1 MNVRSRARE
10 DVGPLRSVDQVVKG
24 DLVTVHPQVKAL
36 LDAMAQMGG
45 PAMTDLTP
53 DEARTMFAALA
64 AAQEREG
71 VERVDDRL
79 IPGLAGDI
87 PIRVYTPHAA
97 VGEAHGVLVW
107 LHGGGWVIGDLETA
121 DPTCRSLAR
130 RAGCVVVSVDY
141 RLAPEHPAPA
151 ALGDCM
157 SALAWTVENFELL
170 GVDASKVA
178 IGGDSAGGN
187 LAALVCQR
195 VRDEFGP
202 EIDFQL
208 LVYPVTDLTLS
219 HASIDENA
227 EGYFL
232 TKAAMEWFVGH
243 YLGGSDPKDPAV
255 SPLHAGDLSGLPPA
269 LVITAQMD
277 PLRDEGE
284 AYATRLKEAGV
295 PTEAIRYAGQ
305 IHGFMGMASIL
316 DDGKDA
322 LERAGVAL
330 RAALA

>member
-1 MNVRSRARE
+1 V
-10 DVGPLRSVDQVVKG
+10 P
-24 DLVTVHPQVKAL
+24 VHPQVQTL

-45 PAMTDLTP
+45 PALAEVSP
-53 DEARTMFAALA
+53 DEGRAMFKALTA
-64 AAQEREG
+64 MEQCED

-79 IPGLAGDI
+79 IPGAEGDI
-87 PIRVYTPHAA
+87 PARVYTPHAA
-97 VGEAHGVLVW
+97 VGRAHGVLVW
-107 LHGGGWVIGDLETA
+107 LHGGGWVIGDLDTA
-121 DPTCRSLAR
+121 DATCRALAN

-151 ALGDCM
+151 ALEDCM
-157 SALAWTVENFELL
+157 TALAWTVENFELL

-195 VRDEFGP
+195 VRAEFGP
-202 EIDFQL
+202 DIDFQL

-219 HASIDENA
+219 HPSIEENA

-232 TKAAMEWFVGH
+232 TKASMEWFVQH
-243 YLGGSDPKDPAV
+243 YLGDADPKDPSV
-255 SPLHAGDLSGLPPA
+255 SPLHADDLTGLPPA
-269 LVITAQMD
+269 LVITAEMD
-277 PLRDEGE
+277 PLRDEGD
-284 AYATRLKEAGV
+284 AYAVRLREAGV
-295 PTEAIRYAGQ
+295 PTELLRYAGQ
-305 IHGFMGMASIL
+305 IHGFVGMATML

-322 LERAGVAL
+322 VERAGAAL

>member
-1 MNVRSRARE
+1 MQ
-10 DVGPLRSVDQVVKG
+10 P
-24 DLVTVHPQVKAL
+24 L
-36 LDAMAQMGG
+36 LDAVAQTGG
-45 PAMTDLTP
+45 PGLHEVPPAEGRLMFKVLASM
-53 DEARTMFAALA
+53 EAC
-64 AAQEREG
+64 ED

-79 IPGLAGDI
+79 IPGPDGDI
-87 PIRVYTPHAA
+87 PTRVYTPQAA

-107 LHGGGWVIGDLETA
+107 FHGGGWVIGDLDTA
-121 DPTCRSLAR
+121 DSTCRALAN

-141 RLAPEHPAPA
+141 RLAPEHAAPA
-151 ALGDCM
+151 ALEDCM
-157 SALAWTVENFELL
+157 TALAWTVENFELL

-178 IGGDSAGGN
+178 VGGDSAGGN

-219 HASIDENA
+219 HPSMDENA
-227 EGYFL
+227 EGYVL
-232 TKAAMEWFVGH
+232 TKASMEWFVGH
-243 YLGGSDPKDPAV
+243 YLGDADPKDASV
-255 SPLHAGDLSGLPPA
+255 SPLHADDLTGLPPA
-269 LVITAQMD
+269 LVITAEMD

-284 AYATRLKEAGV
+284 AYAARLQEAGV
-295 PTEAIRYAGQ
+295 PTELVRYAGQ
-305 IHGFMGMASIL
+305 IHGFMGMATML

-322 LERAGVAL
+322 VERAGAAL

>member
-1 MNVRSRARE
+1 MAI
-10 DVGPLRSVDQVVKG
+10 
-24 DLVTVHPQVKAL
+24 HPQVQPL
-36 LDAMAQMGG
+36 LDAMALAGG
-45 PAMTDLTP
+45 PGLSELPP
-53 DEARTMFAALA
+53 DEGRAMFKVLTSM
-64 AAQEREG
+64 EHCED

-79 IPGLAGDI
+79 IPGTDGDI
-87 PIRVYTPHAA
+87 PARVYTPQAA

-107 LHGGGWVIGDLETA
+107 LHGGGWVIGDLDTA
-121 DPTCRSLAR
+121 DSTCRALAN

-141 RLAPEHPAPA
+141 RLAPEHAAPA
-151 ALGDCM
+151 ALDDCM
-157 SALAWTVENFELL
+157 TALAWTVENFELL

-202 EIDFQL
+202 DIDFQL

-219 HASIDENA
+219 HPSMDENA

-232 TKAAMEWFVGH
+232 TKASMEWFVGH
-243 YLGGSDPKDPAV
+243 YLGDVDPKDPAV
-255 SPLHAGDLSGLPPA
+255 SPLYADDLAGLPPA
-269 LVITAQMD
+269 MVITAEMD

-284 AYATRLKEAGV
+284 AYAARLREAGV
-295 PTEAIRYAGQ
+295 PTELIRYEGQ
-305 IHGFMGMASIL
+305 IHGFMGMATML

-322 LERAGVAL
+322 IERAGAAL

>member
-1 MNVRSRARE
+1 VA
-10 DVGPLRSVDQVVKG
+10 
-24 DLVTVHPQVKAL
+24 VHPQVQTL

-45 PAMTDLTP
+45 ATIAESSP
-53 DEARTMFAALA
+53 DEARAAYRMLTGLE
-64 AAQEREG
+64 QGEE

-79 IPGLAGDI
+79 IPGLDGDI
-87 PIRVYTPHAA
+87 PARVYTPSAA

-121 DPTCRSLAR
+121 DATCRALAN

-151 ALGDCM
+151 ALDDCM
-157 SALAWTVENFELL
+157 TALAWTVENFELL

-195 VRDEFGP
+195 VRAEYGP

-219 HASIDENA
+219 HPSIDENA
-227 EGYFL
+227 EGFFL
-232 TKAAMEWFVGH
+232 TKATMEWFVRH
-243 YLGGSDPKDPAV
+243 YLGDADPKDAAV
-255 SPLHAGDLSGLPPA
+255 SPLHADDLTGLPPA
-269 LVITAQMD
+269 LVITAELD

-284 AYATRLKEAGV
+284 SYAARLRGAGV
-295 PTEAIRYAGQ
+295 PTEALRYPGQ
-305 IHGFMGMASIL
+305 IHGFVGMATML

-322 LERAGVAL
+322 LNRAGAAL

>member
-1 MNVRSRARE
+1 M
-10 DVGPLRSVDQVVKG
+10 
-24 DLVTVHPQVKAL
+24 TVHPQVKAL

-87 PIRVYTPHAA
+87 PIRVYTTHAA

-151 ALGDCM
+151 ALDDCM

-208 LVYPVTDLTLS
+208 LVYPVTDCTVS
-219 HASIDENA
+219 TGSYDENA